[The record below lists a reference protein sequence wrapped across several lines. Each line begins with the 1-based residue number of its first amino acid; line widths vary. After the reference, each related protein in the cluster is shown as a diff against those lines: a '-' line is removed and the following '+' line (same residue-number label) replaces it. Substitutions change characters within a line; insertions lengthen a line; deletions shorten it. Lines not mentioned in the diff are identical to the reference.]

1 MRWLWCVWLALVSLA
16 HAGDGKVD
24 VHLMPW
30 AERSLATY
38 KGHEQETLRER
49 DARFAGMKTR
59 FGVRYKS
66 GYREDRPGEAF
77 PLEGYIGMPQPRPCN
92 WYHSGFMKVTV
103 NGQDVGRTALASM
116 VVAEAGERAIVDM
129 VWHTPMGAVRVRFL
143 GLPDD
148 DRLFCEVRVDPK
160 GEECRLQLNLRSY
173 PSFFTSHHRRKGA
186 RRVLTPTTEVKEG
199 EKRQLTVATDDWAF
213 HHDLVFDPALGE
225 GAGGCAVLVGP
236 EKGAEIRHEPGG
248 YAAHTFVDFA
258 ADTRVAR
265 LVFWD
270 FAGQENAVALEQMR
284 ARIPGTREQLAGL
297 DFTPTAVRQADFA
310 ALRETVAADLDA
322 AARVPGTEELVAQAR
337 TWLASLPPGSARADA
352 ENGIVGEEVLA
363 RWLGEY
369 HTFRWRLRLAV
380 VLSKI

>member
-1 MRWLWCVWLALVSLA
+1 MRWLCCIWLALASVG

-24 VHLMPW
+24 VHLVPW

-59 FGVRYKS
+59 FGVRYKA

-77 PLEGYIGMPQPRPCN
+77 PLEGYIGMPQPKPCN

-103 NGQDVGRTALASM
+103 NGQDVGSTALASM
-116 VVAEAGERAIVDM
+116 TVAEAGERAIVDM

-148 DRLFCEVRVDPK
+148 DRLFCEVRVDPT
-160 GEECRLQLNLRSY
+160 GETCQLQLDLRSY
-173 PSFFTSHHRRKGA
+173 PSFFTSHHRRQGA
-186 RRVLTPTTEVKEG
+186 RRIVTPTSEVKEG
-199 EKRQLTVATDDWAF
+199 EKRELELATDDWAF

-225 GAGGCAVLVGP
+225 GVGGCAVLVGAA
-236 EKGAEIRHEPGG
+236 KGAKIRHEPGG
-248 YAAHTFVDFA
+248 YAVHTFLDFA
-258 ADTRVAR
+258 PGTRGAR

-284 ARIPGTREQLAGL
+284 ARIPATRAQLAAL
-297 DFTPTAVRQADFA
+297 DFTPTAVRKADFA
-310 ALRETVAADLDA
+310 ALCQAVAADIEA
-322 AARVPGTEELVAQAR
+322 ASRVPGTEKLVGQAR
-337 TWLASLPPGSARADA
+337 TWLASLPPGSARGAA
-352 ENGIVGEEVLA
+352 EKSIAAEEVLA
-363 RWLGEY
+363 RWLNEY

-380 VLSKI
+380 VLSRI